1 MPGTLVL
8 HVVKG
13 DQDYASLLG
22 NDFMRQAGKSKGN
35 DGRVTVLTHCDK
47 LEQSSPSDAQ
57 RLQTTLDATGE
68 NSSLTFAIHGCAQ
81 DHTEEDAA
89 LKHLPAMDGRVEVG
103 AKPLAAHLEERMR
116 VHLATQ
122 YPKAVAKLEES
133 LAETLRRL
141 ELVKEKSPLEVL
153 FEMSASVQ
161 ANHQA
166 KRQGL
171 MNELR
176 VTLDQMTRS
185 IKNFELRPLCS
196 RFGDCRPL
204 DSFDE
209 PLEVG
214 AFVYYRKDSTQPWD
228 PYCVSG
234 LDASNTNLSLKRKL
248 DDEAETPVVL
258 TRTAAAPAIAP
269 TALQAALATAAQE
282 PSFNT
287 AFAAKPAAFAATAS
301 PPSSPPPTAFA
312 FKPAAALAA
321 APASNSTGL
330 FPGVSSG
337 ESGSID
343 AMVQDIK
350 QLAADRGIR
359 NVVHA
364 DRQPIIAR
372 YAEEFGHHY
381 QRAMQATLK
390 TIRKSV
396 GGHFDAVF
404 SEAIPE
410 MAKPAAARLRS
421 LMRNEESEALLAANA
436 AIDAMAAHNTMEDL
450 IFSPNEH
457 YLNSL
462 IQKMVEA
469 DTGMATDDGGARHI
483 YHNVRAYIKVQTKYI
498 SELGSKELVRT
509 MVLNNEER
517 FRTVMTAKAG
527 ACVDLIKEPSSVAR
541 ERSTLLTR
549 KKALEEALKKLEA
562 VDI

>member
-1 MPGTLVL
+1 M
-8 HVVKG
+8 
-13 DQDYASLLG
+13 
-22 NDFMRQAGKSKGN
+22 
-35 DGRVTVLTHCDK
+35 
-47 LEQSSPSDAQ
+47 
-57 RLQTTLDATGE
+57 
-68 NSSLTFAIHGCAQ
+68 
-81 DHTEEDAA
+81 
-89 LKHLPAMDGRVEVG
+89 
-103 AKPLAAHLEERMR
+103 
-116 VHLATQ
+116 
-122 YPKAVAKLEES
+122 
-133 LAETLRRL
+133 
-141 ELVKEKSPLEVL
+141 
-153 FEMSASVQ
+153 
-161 ANHQA
+161 
-166 KRQGL
+166 
-171 MNELR
+171 
-176 VTLDQMTRS
+176 
-185 IKNFELRPLCS
+185 
-196 RFGDCRPL
+196 
-204 DSFDE
+204 
-209 PLEVG
+209 
-214 AFVYYRKDSTQPWD
+214 YYRKDSTQPWD
-228 PYCVSG
+228 PYYVSG

-248 DDEAETPVVL
+248 GDEAETPVVL
-258 TRTAAAPAIAP
+258 KR
-269 TALQAALATAAQE
+269 
-282 PSFNT
+282 
-287 AFAAKPAAFAATAS
+287 
-301 PPSSPPPTAFA
+301 
-312 FKPAAALAA
+312 
-321 APASNSTGL
+321 NSTTGL

-337 ESGSID
+337 ESESI
-343 AMVQDIK
+343 ATMVQDIK

-404 SEAIPE
+404 SEALPE

-436 AIDAMAAHNTMEDL
+436 AIDAMAAHNTMADL

-483 YHNVRAYIKVQTKYI
+483 FHNVRAYIKVQTKYI
-498 SELGSKELVRT
+498 SELGSKELIRT

-549 KKALEEALKKLEA
+549 KNTLEEALKKLQSVE
-562 VDI
+562 I

>member
-1 MPGTLVL
+1 MVQRYIEMPGTLVL

-22 NDFMRQAGKSKGN
+22 NDFMRHAGKSKGN

-47 LEQSSPSDAQ
+47 LEQSSPSDTQ
-57 RLQTTLDATGE
+57 RLQITLDATCD
-68 NSSLTFAIHGCAQ
+68 NSSLTFAIHGCAR
-81 DHTEEDAA
+81 DHAEEDAA
-89 LKHLPAMDGRVEVG
+89 LQHLSAMDGRVEVG
-103 AKPLAAHLEERMR
+103 AKQLAAHLEERMR

-141 ELVKEKSPLEVL
+141 EHIKEKTPLEAL
-153 FEMSASVQ
+153 FEMNMSIQ

-185 IKNFELRPLCS
+185 IKDFTLEPVTS
-196 RFGDCRPL
+196 RGPSTVQPIDA
-204 DSFDE
+204 FDE

-214 AFVYYRKDSTQPWD
+214 TLVYYRKDDMSG
-228 PYCVSG
+228 PYRVTNVS
-234 LDASNTNLSLKRKL
+234 DTTLSLKRKL

-258 TRTAAAPAIAP
+258 SR
-269 TALQAALATAAQE
+269 
-282 PSFNT
+282 
-287 AFAAKPAAFAATAS
+287 
-301 PPSSPPPTAFA
+301 
-312 FKPAAALAA
+312 
-321 APASNSTGL
+321 NSAGA

-337 ESGSID
+337 ETD
-343 AMVQDIK
+343 AIITMAQDIK
-350 QLAADRGIR
+350 QLAADRGVR

-381 QRAMQATLK
+381 QKAMQATLK
-390 TIRKSV
+390 TIRTSV
-396 GGHFDAVF
+396 SDHLDAVF

-410 MAKPAAARLRS
+410 MAKPAAMRLRA
-421 LMRNEESEALLAANA
+421 LMRSEEGEALLVADA
-436 AIDAMAAHNTMEDL
+436 AIDAMAAHNTMPDL

-462 IQKMVEA
+462 IQKMIES
-469 DTGMATDDGGARHI
+469 DKGMATDDGGARHI

-498 SELGSKELVRT
+498 SELGSKELIRT

-517 FRTVMTAKAG
+517 FRKLMTAKAA

-541 ERSTLLTR
+541 ERATLLTR
-549 KKALEEALKKLEA
+549 KNILEEALKKLQS